1 MRNRALPPRTGHRPR
16 PRTARTRRARRPSW
30 IVRLGTLAVWL
41 YGAGIVLWFLLHL
54 TIGDRLGWLALV
66 STFAPYLFLP
76 LPIMLAV
83 TLVAGRRAW
92 TPMLLAILVFAIE
105 YGAVLDFGLLDP
117 DPVEGEP
124 ITVLSFNTWGYS
136 ESPDTAQ
143 AIVASGTPD
152 IVVLQEL
159 SGAIAAAIDRDLA
172 SIYPYRLMEPGNR
185 KGILSRYPL
194 TNANG
199 SLPPDVRWFT
209 QAAEVDFG
217 GRRLTVYNVHL
228 YATTVLSDLTAG
240 RSLADG
246 LAGGAAARQKQAT
259 ALIRDIATRAGPVVV
274 AGDIN
279 ATDQSAAYA
288 VLAGQLDDAHRQA
301 GSGFGHT
308 FPAYRG
314 SFHGVPIPR
323 RMVRIDMILYSSDLQ
338 AVESR
343 VIPEHGESDHHP
355 VWATLIVP
363 GR

>member
-1 MRNRALPPRTGHRPR
+1 LPSPTGHRPR

-41 YGAGIVLWFLLHL
+41 YGVGIVLWFLLHL

-76 LPIMLAV
+76 LPFVLAV
-83 TLVAGRRAW
+83 SLAAGRRAW
-92 TPMLLAILVFAIE
+92 APTLVAVLVFAVE
-105 YGAVLDFGLLDP
+105 YGALFDFGLLGP
-117 DPVEGEP
+117 RPAEGEP
-124 ITVLSFNTWGYS
+124 ITILSFNTWGYS
-136 ESPDTAQ
+136 ESPETAQ

-152 IVVLQEL
+152 IVALQEL
-159 SGAIAAAIDRDLA
+159 SGGLAAVIDRDLA
-172 SIYPYRLMEPGNR
+172 GTYPYRLMEPANR

-194 TNANG
+194 TNANS

-209 QAAEVDFG
+209 QAAKVDVG

-228 YATTVLSDLTAG
+228 YATTVLSDLAAG

-246 LAGGAAARQKQAT
+246 LAGGAAAREEQAA
-259 ALIRDIATRAGPVVV
+259 ALARDIAARAGPVVV
-274 AGDIN
+274 AGDMN
-279 ATDQSAAYA
+279 ATDQSRAYA
-288 VLAGQLDDAHRQA
+288 VLTGQLDDAHRQA

-314 SFHGVPIPR
+314 SFHGIPILPR
-323 RMVRIDMILYSSDLQ
+323 TVRIDMILYSSGLQ

-355 VWATLIVP
+355 VWATLIMP